1 MKGDPGRFLGSRTV
15 KNRDPTRLDGARF
28 SDRTRARRRDRTL
41 DSGFTDPIRK
51 RHRVVTSTTVVRS
64 AHGDTLAAILLA
76 RPLFNTTRT
85 GCRRPVRDLL
95 AVPFFARSLEDSARE
110 RGAPK
115 MNARTSLIP
124 SSTDGG
130 YGAAPSAGHL
140 QEGIRLGQVAAS
152 SPRPRASA
160 AWSASSPS
168 APTASHP
175 SPPRVRASPSTRFS
189 PRRCVRARREKTSPR
204 CVVHTSGYRSRRV
217 ARVDRA
223 RDASTPH
230 ARAIDAR
237 GFVSSIFARVAPSR
251 RRARPPP
258 RARVPGATTSLHP
271 RDPSRR
277 PREKQTNT
285 PLLPFFPTLRILSR
299 AGQAL
304 RRPSGV
310 PRPGHQD
317 DADHAGPPRAQ
328 RAQRARA
335 PRLVRV
341 PEVRGARFPPLRGVH
356 HDG

>member
-64 AHGDTLAAILLA
+64 AHGDTCSILLA

-124 SSTDGG
+124 LRKWWLRGCPFGRSFLRRES
-130 YGAAPSAGHL
+130 
-140 QEGIRLGQVAAS
+140 GIESGPAS

-189 PRRCVRARREKTSPR
+189 PRRCVRARRERPLHAASYTLARLPIATRRARRPR
-204 CVVHTSGYRSRRV
+204 ARRV
-217 ARVDRA
+217 DAARA
-223 RDASTPH
+223 RDRRAGIRQLDFR
-230 ARAIDAR
+230 ARRAVETSRAT
-237 GFVSSIFARVAPSR
+237 AAP
-251 RRARPPP
+251 RARPRSHHISP
-258 RARVPGATTSLHP
+258 P

-277 PREKQTNT
+277 PRET
-285 PLLPFFPTLRILSR
+285 
-299 AGQAL
+299 
-304 RRPSGV
+304 
-310 PRPGHQD
+310 D
-317 DADHAGPPRAQ
+317 
-328 RAQRARA
+328 
-335 PRLVRV
+335 
-341 PEVRGARFPPLRGVH
+341 
-356 HDG
+356 